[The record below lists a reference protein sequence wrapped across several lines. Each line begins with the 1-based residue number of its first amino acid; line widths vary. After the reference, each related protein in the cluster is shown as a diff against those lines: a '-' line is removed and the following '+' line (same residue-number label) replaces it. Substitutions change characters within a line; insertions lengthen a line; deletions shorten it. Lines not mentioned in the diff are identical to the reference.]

1 MEVMDL
7 ILLETMIMVNY
18 LKMLL
23 LEIDILHWM
32 LLWVT
37 LF

>member
-23 LEIDILHWM
+23 LEIDILH
-32 LLWVT
+32 
-37 LF
+37 